1 MYSYLGSILG
11 LIILLAVHYRAA
23 GILAMDRSRGLL
35 LCVISGVAM
44 AYVFID
50 VLPHLSRKQMALDA
64 LLLGPVATYLT
75 HHVYLMALLG
85 FCVYVG
91 IRAFST
97 AEVEIQH
104 SDRAYAAVVVSM
116 CLYAAFIG
124 YMLAEQP
131 IYRPEPALLFGLAM
145 GAHFL
150 GLHHELLQDHERDY
164 DRVVRYLLIGSTA
177 VGWLGSLVYTV
188 SMPVFALGFAYIAGG
203 IIAVGAISDLP
214 RISSGRSFAA
224 FMAGAVLYSGLLLV
238 IESFRNPPY

>member
-1 MYSYLGSILG
+1 MSSYLGSIIG
-11 LIILLAVHYRAA
+11 LLILLAVHYRAA
-23 GILAMDRSRGLL
+23 GILALDRTRGLL

-50 VLPHLSRKQMALDA
+50 VLPHLARKQLSLDA
-64 LLLGPVATYLT
+64 LPLGPVASYLT

-85 FCVYVG
+85 FSVYLG

-97 AEVEIQH
+97 AEVEQLH
-104 SDRAYAAVVVSM
+104 SGRAYGAVVASM

-145 GAHFL
+145 GAHFP
-150 GLHHELLQDHERDY
+150 GLHHELLQDHEHDY
-164 DRVVRYLLIGSTA
+164 DRVVRYLLIGSMA
-177 VGWLGSLVYTV
+177 LGWLGSLIYTI
-188 SMPVFALGFAYIAGG
+188 SMPVFALSFAYIAGG

-214 RISSGRSFAA
+214 RVSSIRSFTA
-224 FMAGAVLYSGLLLV
+224 FIAGAVLYSALLLL
-238 IESFRNPPY
+238 IESFRLQPY